1 MEIDQEILSLNPDEL
16 EIDPKAKALI
26 KKLLSVLEQFA
37 KEIADLRVE
46 NQKLRDEIARLKGEK
61 GKPRI
66 LPNVKGTDAEEG
78 GDAVQKKAWDKGLKV
93 AHVKINRTER
103 ISVDRRKL
111 PKDAVFKGYREVTV
125 QELKFEPDNIRFLIE
140 RYYSKSENRAY
151 EGELPNWVD
160 GSFGPKLKAF
170 VINLYFA
177 GRVPENK
184 IRTIL
189 GEMGVVISEGEI
201 SGIITKTGQ
210 EKFAEE
216 KDGIFKAGMESA
228 EYVQSDDTGLRHKGV
243 NHHVMIV
250 CNPYFGAFFINR
262 YKNRGT
268 VRRIFGL
275 EDGKFLDKVLITDNA
290 GQFWDISKEDALC
303 WVHDDRHY
311 KKLTPWL
318 LYSRRE
324 LERFRGE
331 WHAFFLLLKKYKLR
345 PTVEKRM
352 RISKRF
358 DELFTTQTGY
368 KELDER
374 IAATYADKEK
384 LLRVLNHPNIPL
396 DNNES
401 ERGVREFVIKRLV
414 SHGTRSEAGRR
425 AWENMMT
432 ILDTCR
438 KNGVSFYYYVLDVLS
453 KRCSMPRLS
462 ELIVQHAHQSSTTY

>member
-16 EIDPKAKALI
+16 EIDPKTKALI
-26 KKLLSVLEQFA
+26 KKLLNVLEQFA
-37 KEIADLRVE
+37 KANADLGE
-46 NQKLRDEIARLKGEK
+46 EIQKLRDENARFKGEK
-61 GKPRI
+61 GMPRM
-66 LPNVKGTDAEEG
+66 LPNVKDTDAKDDG
-78 GDAVQKKAWDKGLKV
+78 SGAQKKSWDKGSKV
-93 AHVKINRTER
+93 AHVRINRTER
-103 ISVDRRKL
+103 VSVPKEKL

-189 GEMGVVISEGEI
+189 VAMGIVISEGEI
-201 SGIITKTGQ
+201 SEIITKTGQ

-216 KDGIFKAGMESA
+216 KDSIFKAGMESA
-228 EYVQSDDTGLRHKGV
+228 EYVQSDDTGLRHRGV

-250 CNPYFGAFFINR
+250 CNPHFGAFFINR
-262 YKNRGT
+262 YKNWDT

-275 EDGKFLDKVLITDNA
+275 KDGESLGKVLITDNA
-290 GQFWDISKEDALC
+290 RQFWGISKEDALC
-303 WVHDDRHY
+303 WVHDNRHY

-318 LYSRRE
+318 LYNRKK
-324 LERFRGE
+324 LEDFMAEYR
-331 WHAFFLLLKKYKLR
+331 AFFHLLKDYKR
-345 PTVEKRM
+345 HTSRKMKVQVR
-352 RISKRF
+352 KRF
-358 DELFTTQTGY
+358 DDLFTTHTGY
-368 KELDER
+368 GELDER
-374 IAATYADKEK
+374 IIATYSERDK
-384 LLRVLNHPNIPL
+384 LLRVLDHPNIPL

-438 KNGVSFYYYVLDVLS
+438 KNGASFYYYVLDVLS
-453 KRCSMPRLS
+453 
-462 ELIVQHAHQSSTTY
+462 